1 MLFMLRESMSR
12 QIQENKVGWLTKKKK
27 GWERKQIIERE
38 RKMSSLLRNRS
49 GLEDDRT
56 TYGRLAF
63 LLYNF
68 T

>member
-12 QIQENKVGWLTKKKK
+12 QIQENKVGRLTKKKK

-38 RKMSSLLRNRS
+38 RKMSFLLRNRS